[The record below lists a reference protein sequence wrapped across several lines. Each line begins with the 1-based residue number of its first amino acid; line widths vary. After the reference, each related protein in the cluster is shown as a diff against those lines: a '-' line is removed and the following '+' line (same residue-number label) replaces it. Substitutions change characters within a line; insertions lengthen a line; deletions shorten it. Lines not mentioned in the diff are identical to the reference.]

1 MSTFRKE
8 KPENQTPEEIAKAEK
23 AKAAMKAQLDIQMQ
37 RLEKEFMNIENKVK
51 GYVITDENEVVN
63 KATQF
68 LK

>member
-1 MSTFRKE
+1 
-8 KPENQTPEEIAKAEK
+8 
-23 AKAAMKAQLDIQMQ
+23 MQ

-63 KATQF
+63 KAAQF